1 MPIAIQRSFLRTL
14 NDLCL
19 MQASVKK
26 ENGQTV
32 LVPLFLGQESVVGE
46 VSLYNPSQ
54 SVGIRN
60 RENDEQSFQNLC
72 CDASTIMQ
80 LLLLLL
86 LVGVGSD

>member
-1 MPIAIQRSFLRTL
+1 MPIAIQISFLRTL
-14 NDLCL
+14 NVLRL

-60 RENDEQSFQNLC
+60 RENDEQNFQNFS
-72 CDASTIMQ
+72 CDASTIMR

-86 LVGVGSD
+86 LVGVDSD